1 MHLSEEL
8 PDDDDV
14 DFSTASLAKLKPYN
28 TDMRDRMIKHA
39 TKIKFVKD
47 RYTTPMI
54 AKLSS
59 PLKSGNNTVNVAS
72 IHCKIFS
79 VIKILDSSLKL
90 IT

>member
-1 MHLSEEL
+1 MHPSEEL

-47 RYTTPMI
+47 RYTTPI
-54 AKLSS
+54 IVESSS
-59 PLKSGNNTVNVAS
+59 PLELGNNAVNIAS
-72 IHCKIFS
+72 IH
-79 VIKILDSSLKL
+79 
-90 IT
+90 